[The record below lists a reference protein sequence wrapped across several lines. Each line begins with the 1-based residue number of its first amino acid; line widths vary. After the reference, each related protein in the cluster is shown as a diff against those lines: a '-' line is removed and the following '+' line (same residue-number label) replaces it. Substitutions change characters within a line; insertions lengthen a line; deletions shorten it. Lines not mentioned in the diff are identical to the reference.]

1 VKKLKWNTI
10 VFLGYLAY
18 CVLFL
23 CIYWFVFDSNELF
36 EKYYDLTVYG
46 LVAAFGINTLAQFY
60 AIIVK
65 KDFTTRW
72 LVLGIAMFFLTFGFS
87 IGQGV

>member
-1 VKKLKWNTI
+1 MKKLKWNTI

-18 CVLFL
+18 CVLF
-23 CIYWFVFDSNELF
+23 IFAYWFVFDSNELF
-36 EKYYDLTVYG
+36 RQFFNWTVYG
-46 LVAAFGINTLAQFY
+46 LMAGFGINTLAQFY

-65 KDFTTRW
+65 KDFTTIW
-72 LVLGIAMFFLTFGFS
+72 LLLGILMPVLTMGFS